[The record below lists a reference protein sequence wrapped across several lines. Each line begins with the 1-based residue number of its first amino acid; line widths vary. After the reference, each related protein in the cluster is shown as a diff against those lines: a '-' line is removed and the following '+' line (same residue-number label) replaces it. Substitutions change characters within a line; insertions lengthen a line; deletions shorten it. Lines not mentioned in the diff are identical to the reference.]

1 MNSSVFKALSGNMPL
16 GNAQNIMRQ
25 VNQLKQ
31 TFPGDP
37 QQAINQM
44 LQSGRINQMQL
55 TQAKQMAEQIQSML
69 R

>member
-1 MNSSVFKALSGNMPL
+1 MNSSIFNAMGNTPF
-16 GNAQNIMRQ
+16 GNIQNIMSQ

-31 TFPGDP
+31 KFNGDP

-44 LQSGRINQMQL
+44 LQSGRINQNQL
-55 TQAKQMAEQIQSML
+55 EQARQMANQIQSML

>member
-1 MNSSVFKALSGNMPL
+1 MNSSIFNAMGNTPF
-16 GNAQNIMRQ
+16 GNIQNIMSQ

-31 TFPGDP
+31 KFNGDP

-44 LQSGRINQMQL
+44 LQSGRINQNQL
-55 TQAKQMAEQIQSML
+55 DQARQMANQIQSML

>member
-1 MNSSVFKALSGNMPL
+1 MNSTIFNAMSGNMPI
-16 GNAQNIMRQ
+16 GNVQNIMRQ

-31 TFPGDP
+31 TFSGDP
-37 QQAINQM
+37 QQAVNQM

-55 TQAKQMAEQIQSML
+55 NQAKQLAKQIQSML